1 MSERDFFDL
10 PTGKVVIM
18 GNGDF
23 GVGGCYSP
31 ELDMHG
37 IIYLPLPERREPGTP
52 TTDLFPV
59 GSRAVEPAAIIY
71 FKSPAALRQTMGY
84 LTEKL
89 AELEGKTAGTA
100 MLAIDD
106 VIAERH
112 RQQAVEGWTPEHDDQ
127 HSNGEMSRAAGLYAI
142 SAGFATKY
150 LDGETKTCPVPDGWP
165 WAEAWWKPANARR
178 DLVKAAALILAEI
191 ERIDRAA
198 IASEKGGAA

>member
-31 ELDMHG
+31 DLDMHG
-37 IIYLPLPERREPGTP
+37 IIYLPLPERRKPGTP

-59 GSRAVEPAAIIY
+59 GSLAVDPAAIIY

-127 HSNGEMSRAAGLYAI
+127 HKAGSLGRAGGFYALNAGAAMWYGTHDTSICDA
-142 SAGFATKY
+142 A
-150 LDGETKTCPVPDGWP
+150 PDGWP
-165 WAEAWWKPANARR
+165 WEPERWKPTNARR

-198 IASEKGGAA
+198 IASVKGGA

>member
-1 MSERDFFDL
+1 MNKRELFDL

-23 GVGGCYSP
+23 CVGGCYST

-37 IIYLPLPERREPGTP
+37 LVYMPLPERREPGTP

-59 GSRAVEPAAIIY
+59 GSRAVDPAAIVY
-71 FKSPAALRQTMGY
+71 FKTPAAMRQTMGY

-89 AELEGKTAGTA
+89 AELEGKTAGAA

-112 RQQAVEGWTPEHDDQ
+112 RQQAVEGWTPEHDDR
-127 HSNGEMSRAAGLYAI
+127 HKPGTLARAGGSYALNAGAALFFGADSTVCIDAPY
-142 SAGFATKY
+142 
-150 LDGETKTCPVPDGWP
+150 GWP
-165 WAEAWWKPANARR
+165 FDPEWWKPSGSRR

-191 ERIDRAA
+191 ERIDRVA
-198 IASEKGGAA
+198 IANGDA